1 MSYGGPG
8 ARSSS
13 ASNPASSSSSTSAST
28 SHLQARISQKRAELA
43 HLQSLRDSSATLA
56 SQLSVL
62 ETKLSTLKDGAQSVA
77 LVLANWDNVLRA
89 IGMAACELG
98 PFLVCRLL
106 GIALLP
112 ATNNVVNSS
121 SSLAQVPQ
129 PTATSDP
136 EQEEEGPG
144 DDDETIDQN
153 KVKNKQSEKNTKDSN
168 LPSLP
173 VPLVRIP
180 VQRPAGDGG

>member
-13 ASNPASSSSSTSAST
+13 AYNPGSSSSSTSAST

-89 IGMAACELG
+89 IGMAA
-98 PFLVCRLL
+98 
-106 GIALLP
+106 
-112 ATNNVVNSS
+112 S
-121 SSLAQVPQ
+121 QVPQ

-136 EQEEEGPG
+136 GQEEEGPR
-144 DDDETIDQN
+144 DDDETVDQN
-153 KVKNKQSEKNTKDSN
+153 KVKNKQSEKNTKDSK

-180 VQRPAGDGG
+180 VQRPDGDGG